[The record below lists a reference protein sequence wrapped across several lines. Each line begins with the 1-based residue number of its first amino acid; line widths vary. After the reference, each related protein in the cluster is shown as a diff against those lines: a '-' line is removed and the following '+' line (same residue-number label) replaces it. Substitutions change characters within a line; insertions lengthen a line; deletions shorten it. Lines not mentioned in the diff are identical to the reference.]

1 MVFKKYKTVE
11 LPEEQIDL
19 MLDVLKEKRDD
30 LMIILK
36 EQEGLEDTTIRD
48 IQLQHTQINDCIRE
62 LQFYAIN
69 K

>member
-1 MVFKKYKTVE
+1 MSKTLSFE
-11 LPEEQIDL
+11 LTEELRDL
-19 MLDVLKEKRDD
+19 VIDVLKEKRDD
-30 LMIILK
+30 LMILLK